1 MQGGESPGVS
11 AAPPGALGGATSPLS
26 YGNDDTS
33 QTSIRLASGSLA
45 ASLSKR
51 GRGRTQVRNG
61 R

>member
-11 AAPPGALGGATSPLS
+11 AAPPGALGGATSPLC

-33 QTSIRLASGSLA
+33 QTSIRLASGSMA

-51 GRGRTQVRNG
+51 GGAELK
-61 R
+61 